1 MKIAFATAA
10 SWFQRQKYIKQ
21 AFSESLAY
29 LLLLTPGLEACNQ
42 VVNKIM
48 TEGIA
53 DFPLVVTSGH
63 EYPEWTNTYL
73 YSNNCKKNK
82 TNIRK
87 TKQNNNKSKPP
98 NKHLLP
104 SFTWWFQLLTCPIHQ
119 QLVSTITVPEV
130 LSSCSSA
137 SWWNSVSQK
146 SSLLVLKLVTAA
158 LDTDSVLY
166 HNV

>member
-1 MKIAFATAA
+1 
-10 SWFQRQKYIKQ
+10 
-21 AFSESLAY
+21 
-29 LLLLTPGLEACNQ
+29 
-42 VVNKIM
+42 M

-63 EYPEWTNTYL
+63 EYPERTNTYL

-104 SFTWWFQLLTCPIHQ
+104 SFT
-119 QLVSTITVPEV
+119 
-130 LSSCSSA
+130 
-137 SWWNSVSQK
+137 
-146 SSLLVLKLVTAA
+146 
-158 LDTDSVLY
+158 
-166 HNV
+166 